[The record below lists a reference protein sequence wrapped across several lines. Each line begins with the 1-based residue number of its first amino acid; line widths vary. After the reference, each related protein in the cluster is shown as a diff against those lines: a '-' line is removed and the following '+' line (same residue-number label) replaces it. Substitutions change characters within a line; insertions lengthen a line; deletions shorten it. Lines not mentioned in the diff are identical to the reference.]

1 MNCMNCGKLFFEEGI
16 KVYYNSC
23 YSIEVL
29 VDIVWMYLLL
39 I

>member
-1 MNCMNCGKLFFEEGI
+1 MNCMICGKLFFEEGI

-23 YSIEVL
+23 IEVL

>member
-16 KVYYNSC
+16 KVYCNSC
-23 YSIEVL
+23 IEVL